1 MERALRL
8 LPRHQILYDVA
19 QQMPEGESPSVETY
33 LHFLGVASD
42 ILAAQQAFYDR
53 FDLSEGKLVIL
64 LLLRQEPGAGM
75 TPSQLAEAAGVTR
88 GTITGLLAGLERSE
102 LITRLEHPEDGR
114 MVTIELTQQALLLF
128 EQILP
133 ERIRRICA
141 FMTALTEKEQQ
152 QLLGLLEKMALHL
165 PALHEV

>member
-1 MERALRL
+1 
-8 LPRHQILYDVA
+8 
-19 QQMPEGESPSVETY
+19 
-33 LHFLGVASD
+33 
-42 ILAAQQAFYDR
+42 
-53 FDLSEGKLVIL
+53 
-64 LLLRQEPGAGM
+64 
-75 TPSQLAEAAGVTR
+75 
-88 GTITGLLAGLERSE
+88 
-102 LITRLEHPEDGR
+102 